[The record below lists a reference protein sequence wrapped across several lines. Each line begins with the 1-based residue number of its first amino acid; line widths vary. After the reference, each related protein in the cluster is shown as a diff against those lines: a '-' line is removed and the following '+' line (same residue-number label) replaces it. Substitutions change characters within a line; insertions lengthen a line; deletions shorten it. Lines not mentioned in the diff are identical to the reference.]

1 MPLQAFRAGGLAAHR
16 LGGEVQPEY
25 EQVQKAAGTELDA
38 APAHSSAAKESDVKR
53 LVPTAL
59 LAVTVSL
66 LTASTP
72 AHASP
77 AAGTV
82 AGVESAAQQLLS
94 PTPYQGWNTYFGL
107 GGNFSE
113 ESVKGV
119 ADALVSRGLA
129 RAGYDIVWLDGG
141 WQDPE
146 PRTAAGDL
154 QADRT
159 RFPNGLKPLVDY
171 IHAKGLRAGIYTDA
185 GPYIPGKCGLGSGG
199 YYQRD
204 ADQFAG
210 WEFDAVKVDFLC
222 GIAANL
228 DPKTVYTEFARALRN
243 NASGRPI
250 IFNLCNPVTSPDWGM
265 YPEEQQS
272 TYSWTYAP
280 EIAQSW
286 RTYTDVGFVG
296 DIKFKD
302 VLRNYDAN
310 ARHPE
315 VAGPGHYNDPDYL
328 APGLGMTD
336 EEFRTQMTL
345 WAAAAAPLVIGSDV
359 RKLSQ
364 TSLDILTDPDMLA
377 INQDAA
383 GVQAVRVGP
392 AGTTETWVKRL
403 ADGDRAVVLLNRGES
418 PKVLTTTAAS
428 VGLSGARFTVENA
441 WTDQITESAGTIS
454 AAVPAHGAAL
464 FRVGPAAGVPGVP
477 HVTAG
482 LPQVTRVGADP
493 VPDGYVPMVA
503 GGDEARV
510 EVVVRNDG
518 LRPVFAPKVGLATP
532 AGWTVRPLSEALSEL
547 LPGRAATYAFAVA
560 LPPSAEPGAASLTA
574 TTSYE
579 VLGHGRLR
587 QTTVSAVVV
596 APAPPDGEV
605 VLSHHRWVS
614 ATSGW
619 MSPTVD
625 LSVGGWSPI
634 SMLGQVYPTGIGV
647 ASPSTVRYYV
657 GKECSRLTAVVGLD
671 DAVRNVGPEGATA
684 TFQVI
689 GDGQVLFD
697 SGVLTRDDIR
707 QVDVDLTGVRVLDL
721 VVGDAGDGGYNDR
734 ADWAGLNATC

>member
-1 MPLQAFRAGGLAAHR
+1 MKRPVLTAVLALTAGLLTAPAPA
-16 LGGEVQPEY
+16 Q
-25 EQVQKAAGTELDA
+25 A
-38 APAHSSAAKESDVKR
+38 APAA
-53 LVPTAL
+53 
-59 LAVTVSL
+59 
-66 LTASTP
+66 TP
-72 AHASP
+72 G
-77 AAGTV
+77 AGTGTAPSQV
-82 AGVESAAQQLLS
+82 LS

-113 ESVKGV
+113 QSVREV
-119 ADALVSRGLA
+119 ADALVDRGLA
-129 RAGYDIVWLDGG
+129 KAGYDIVWLDGG

-171 IHAKGLRAGIYTDA
+171 IHGKGLRAGIYTDA

-199 YYQRD
+199 GYYQRD
-204 ADQFAG
+204 ADQFAA

-222 GIAANL
+222 GIAADL
-228 DPKTVYTEFARALRN
+228 DPKTVYTEFAHALRN

-250 IFNLCNPVTSPDWGM
+250 IFNLCNPVTSPDWGN

-280 EIAQSW
+280 AIAQSW

-315 VAGPGHYNDPDYL
+315 VAGPGHFNDPDYV
-328 APGLGMTD
+328 APELGMTD
-336 EEFRTQMTL
+336 EEFRTQMSL
-345 WAAAAAPLVIGSDV
+345 WAVAAAPLVIGSDV

-364 TSLDILTDPDMLA
+364 TSVDILADADMLA
-377 INQDAA
+377 INQDRA

-403 ADGDRAVVLLNRGES
+403 ADGGRAVVLLNRGES
-418 PKVLTTTAAS
+418 PTVQTTTGAKI
-428 VGLSGARFTVENA
+428 GLSGTRFTVRNA
-441 WTDQITESAGTIS
+441 WTDQVTESAGTIS

-464 FRVGPAAGVPGVP
+464 LRVTPARALPGVP

-482 LPQVTRVGADP
+482 LPTVTTVGGAASPANATP
-493 VPDGYVPMVA
+493 VLA

-510 EVVVRNDG
+510 EVAVRNDG
-518 LRPVFAPKVGLATP
+518 LLPVFTPQVTLATP
-532 AGWTVRPLSEALSEL
+532 AGWTVRPLGTAPRLLTPGGHGTFAFTVTLPLS
-547 LPGRAATYAFAVA
+547 ATA
-560 LPPSAEPGAASLTA
+560 GTASLAA

-579 VLGHGRLR
+579 VLGHGRLTQR
-587 QTTVSAVVV
+587 STSSLII
-596 APAPPDGEV
+596 APVPPDGNV
-605 VLSHHRWVS
+605 VLSHHTWIS

-634 SMLGQVYPTGIGV
+634 TMLGQVHPTGLGV
-647 ASPSTVRYYV
+647 ASPSTVRYYL
-657 GKECSRLTAVVGLD
+657 GGRCSRLTALVGID
-671 DAVRNVGPEGATA
+671 DAVNNVGPEGGTA
-684 TFQVI
+684 TFQVV
-689 GDGQVLFD
+689 GDGKVLFD
-697 SGVLTRDDIR
+697 SGVVTREATR
-707 QVDVDLTGVRVLDL
+707 PVDVDLSGVRVLDL

-734 ADWAGLNATC
+734 ANWAGLNAAC

>member
-1 MPLQAFRAGGLAAHR
+1 M
-16 LGGEVQPEY
+16 
-25 EQVQKAAGTELDA
+25 
-38 APAHSSAAKESDVKR
+38 KR
-53 LVPTAL
+53 H
-59 LAVTVSL
+59 L
-66 LTASTP
+66 LTALALTAGLLIVPATP
-72 AHASP
+72 AGATPVAAAVSDAASAP
-77 AAGTV
+77 V
-82 AGVESAAQQLLS
+82 LS

-107 GGNFSE
+107 GGNFSA
-113 ESVKGV
+113 ESVKEV

-159 RFPNGLKPLVDY
+159 RFPDGLKPLVDY

-199 YYQRD
+199 GYYQRD
-204 ADQFAG
+204 ADQFAA

-228 DPKTVYTEFARALRN
+228 DPKTVYTEFAQALRN
-243 NASGRPI
+243 NASGRQI
-250 IFNLCNPVTSPDWGM
+250 IFNLCNPVTSPDWGN

-272 TYSWTYAP
+272 TYSWSYAP
-280 EIAQSW
+280 AIAQSW

-296 DIKFKD
+296 EIKFKD

-315 VAGPGHYNDPDYL
+315 VAGPGHFNDPDYV
-328 APGLGMTD
+328 APELGMTD
-336 EEFRTQMTL
+336 EEFRTQMSL
-345 WAAAAAPLVIGSDV
+345 WSVAAAPLVIGSDV

-364 TSLDILTDPDMLA
+364 TSVDILADADMLA
-377 INQDAA
+377 INQDPA

-403 ADGDRAVVLLNRGES
+403 ANGDRAVVLLNRGET
-418 PKVLTTTAAS
+418 PTTQTTKAS
-428 VGLSGARFTVENA
+428 SLGLSGSRFTVRNA
-441 WTDQITESAGTIS
+441 WTDRVTESAGTIS

-464 FRVGPAAGVPGVP
+464 LRVGPARGLPGVP
-477 HVTAG
+477 HLTAG
-482 LPQVTRVGADP
+482 LPEVTQVAGTPTQAGSAP
-493 VPDGYVPMVA
+493 VLA

-518 LRPVFAPKVGLATP
+518 SLPVLTPKVALATP
-532 AGWTVRPLSEALSEL
+532 AGWTVRPLGRAPQLLTPGGRTTFAFTVALSASAA
-547 LPGRAATYAFAVA
+547 PGSAT
-560 LPPSAEPGAASLTA
+560 LTA
-574 TTSYE
+574 TTSYR
-579 VLGHGRLR
+579 VPGHGQLSQR
-587 QTTVSAVVV
+587 TVSTLVI

-605 VLSHHRWVS
+605 VLSHHTWIS

-625 LSVGGWSPI
+625 LSVGGWTPI
-634 SMLGQVYPTGIGV
+634 SMLGQVYPTGLGV

-657 GKECSRLTAVVGLD
+657 GDRCTRLTAVVGLD
-671 DAVRNVGPEGATA
+671 DAVRNVGPEGATS

-689 GDGQVLFD
+689 GDGRVLFD
-697 SGVLTRDDIR
+697 SGVLTREDIR
-707 QVDVDLTGVRVLDL
+707 QVDVDLSGVRVLDL

-734 ADWAGLNATC
+734 ANWAGLNATC

>member
-1 MPLQAFRAGGLAAHR
+1 MKRPVLTAVLALTAGLLTVPAPA
-16 LGGEVQPEY
+16 Q
-25 EQVQKAAGTELDA
+25 A
-38 APAHSSAAKESDVKR
+38 APVATTDARTE
-53 LVPTAL
+53 TAPSQ
-59 LAVTVSL
+59 V
-66 LTASTP
+66 
-72 AHASP
+72 
-77 AAGTV
+77 
-82 AGVESAAQQLLS
+82 LS

-113 ESVKGV
+113 QSVREV
-119 ADALVSRGLA
+119 ADALVDRGLA
-129 RAGYDIVWLDGG
+129 KAGYDIVWLDGG

-171 IHAKGLRAGIYTDA
+171 IHGKGLRAGIYTDA

-199 YYQRD
+199 GYYQRD
-204 ADQFAG
+204 ADQFAA

-222 GIAANL
+222 GIAADL
-228 DPKTVYTEFARALRN
+228 DPKTVYTEFAHALRN

-250 IFNLCNPVTSPDWGM
+250 IFNLCNPVTSPDWGN

-280 EIAQSW
+280 AIAQSW

-315 VAGPGHYNDPDYL
+315 VAGPGHFNDPDYV
-328 APGLGMTD
+328 APELGMTD
-336 EEFRTQMTL
+336 EEFRTQMSL
-345 WAAAAAPLVIGSDV
+345 WAVAAAPLVIGSDV

-364 TSLDILTDPDMLA
+364 TSVDILADADMLA
-377 INQDAA
+377 INQDRA

-403 ADGDRAVVLLNRGES
+403 ADGGRAVVLLNRGES
-418 PKVLTTTAAS
+418 PTVQTTTGAKI
-428 VGLSGARFTVENA
+428 GLSGARFTVRDA
-441 WTDQITESAGTIS
+441 WTDRVTESAGTIS

-464 FRVGPAAGVPGVP
+464 LRVTPARGLPGVP

-482 LPQVTRVGADP
+482 LPTVTKVGGAATPANATP
-493 VPDGYVPMVA
+493 VLA

-510 EVVVRNDG
+510 EVAVRNDG
-518 LRPVFAPKVGLATP
+518 LLPVFTPKVTLATP
-532 AGWTVRPLSEALSEL
+532 AGWTVRPLGTAPL
-547 LPGRAATYAFAVA
+547 LLAPGGHATFAFTVT
-560 LPPSAEPGAASLTA
+560 PPASATAGAASLTA

-579 VLGHGRLR
+579 VLGHGRVTQRSTSSLII
-587 QTTVSAVVV
+587 
-596 APAPPDGEV
+596 APVPPDGNV
-605 VLSHHRWVS
+605 VLSHHTWIS

-634 SMLGQVYPTGIGV
+634 TMLGQVHPTGLGV

-657 GKECSRLTAVVGLD
+657 GDRCSRLTALVGID
-671 DAVRNVGPEGATA
+671 DAVNNVGPEGGTA
-684 TFQVI
+684 TFQVV
-689 GDGQVLFD
+689 GDGKVLFD
-697 SGVLTRDDIR
+697 SGVVTREATR
-707 QVDVDLTGVRVLDL
+707 AVDVDLSGVRVLDL

-734 ADWAGLNATC
+734 ANWAGLNATC